1 MTIKTL
7 KAKNVEFCYNI
18 NGQGDVK
25 IMVSPSKVSPDVS
38 GMNCVSVSFDDL
50 FSFFE
55 EIIGLYG
62 YDDDE

>member
-7 KAKNVEFCYNI
+7 KTKNAEFRYNG
-18 NGQGDVK
+18 NGQGDVQ
-25 IMVSPSKVSPDVS
+25 IMVSPKNVSPDAS

-50 FSFFE
+50 FCFFE

-62 YDDDE
+62 YGEDD